1 MNKEVSKHIKDR
13 LIKKRKRNI
22 SLYEKYKADWRVR
35 IRRKWFTR
43 IVVDLSR
50 NIKYYEDEIKKWY
63 EIIKSLTD

>member
-1 MNKEVSKHIKDR
+1 MNKEVPRHIKDR

-35 IRRKWFTR
+35 IRRKWLNKIT
-43 IVVDLSR
+43 VDLSR

-63 EIIKSLTD
+63 EIIKDLTD